1 MQHIVQEVVEI
12 LNTFVGHG
20 EQSVML
26 IEAAT
31 DEAPLLLK
39 CFDIVERDEL
49 SNDIFLMHG
58 DEFHDTRLFVET
70 IIERQREQIEGVN
83 EELEKRGD
91 EKIEE
96 IPPVLFER
104 SAPGVERL
112 TALFEHLR
120 RIVQPERQII
130 WVFFPLADIDR
141 QDFYANLFTPVAQK
155 IISGELGNTKLI
167 IRDTPLN
174 NLKENLH
181 CDEDKR
187 SKFFAIARSLISQRS

>member
-1 MQHIVQEVVEI
+1 MQHIVQEVVET

-26 IEAAT
+26 IEAVT

-58 DEFHDTRLFVET
+58 DEFQDTRLFVET

-104 SAPGVERL
+104 NAPSVERSFRFVSAYSPHRSARTHKSSGFSFRL
-112 TALFEHLR
+112 PTSNGRIFTRIFSRRSRRKLF
-120 RIVQPERQII
+120 P
-130 WVFFPLADIDR
+130 
-141 QDFYANLFTPVAQK
+141 ANWA
-155 IISGELGNTKLI
+155 
-167 IRDTPLN
+167 IRN
-174 NLKENLH
+174 
-181 CDEDKR
+181 
-187 SKFFAIARSLISQRS
+187 SSSAIRL